1 VAEDSSTT
9 ATASRSGGVDRR
21 AERREAALRRIV
33 AAAWRLSAEHG
44 LTGWTLRDLGDAVGM
59 RAPSL
64 YVYVDSKFAL
74 YDLLF
79 ADGYQALLDT
89 MADLV
94 DETPD
99 LRDRLRHGA
108 HRYVAFCVADPARC
122 QLMFLRTIPGFEP
135 SPESYALSVRTLEL
149 LEQALADA
157 GIEEPTELDLWTA
170 ALTGLAT
177 QQISNA
183 PGGDRWTRLVD
194 TAVDRLL
201 RVFEE

>member
-1 VAEDSSTT
+1 MAPRTDVGG
-9 ATASRSGGVDRR
+9 ATAAPPGTDRR

-33 AAAWRLSAEHG
+33 EAAWALSAEQG
-44 LTGWTLRDLGDAVGM
+44 LTGWTLRDLGAAVGM

-89 MADLV
+89 VADLV
-94 DETPD
+94 GETPD
-99 LRDRLRHGA
+99 PRDRLRHGA

-170 ALTGLAT
+170 ALIGLAT
-177 QQISNA
+177 QQISND

-201 RVFEE
+201 P